1 MLSSLLPSLT
11 AKIAAVSIAAA
22 AAAGGL
28 AAAGSLPAPAQ
39 QAVSQAAATVGIHVP
54 SPHTPDVTGTDLG
67 LAKAPTSTVTGTVTD
82 TATPGPN
89 HGGCISYAAKA
100 AAGMGLTGSMK
111 GKFIAALA
119 QDSSAISAKVS
130 ASGVPDM
137 ACQTAITKAAK
148 AATAPGNSGGTE
160 VTGTVTGT
168 VHNPTGN
175 GSDSHPSATDHPG
188 AANHPGKP

>member
-1 MLSSLLPSLT
+1 MLSSLLSSLT
-11 AKIAAVSIAAA
+11 AKIAAVSIA

-67 LAKAPTSTVTGTVTD
+67 LAKAPTSTVTD